1 MAGRQGERLKEYRR
15 KREFSRT
22 PEPKGEAGEAR
33 ETDAGGRFVVQQH
46 DATNLHWDLRLEH
59 EGVALSWALPRGVPQ
74 LPDRKANR
82 LAVRT
87 EDHPL
92 KYLDF
97 EGEIPSGEYGAGQM
111 SIWDRGTYE
120 AEKLRKDEVIATFD
134 GERLRGR
141 YALFQTGGKNWII
154 HRMDPPLD
162 PERELMPDDL
172 RAMQPVRGEM
182 PKRQRDWGFEICWG
196 GLRTLLW
203 CEPGHI
209 RRSQSRGLESETVEI
224 FPELRRIARTL
235 GATEAVLDG
244 EVVVLRDGSPDPEA
258 LRRRK
263 GASSE
268 NSARTLSKR
277 QPATMMLYDILFLDG
292 HLLTDVGYEERR
304 ERLEALGLEG
314 SAWQTPS
321 WHRGDGDVLLE
332 ATRARG
338 LPGLLAK
345 RLGSPYRPGKRSDDW
360 VKVTK

>member
-1 MAGRQGERLKEYRR
+1 MARPADRLKAYRR
-15 KREFSRT
+15 KRTFSRT
-22 PEPKGEAGEAR
+22 PEPTGEEEGRRAAV
-33 ETDAGGRFVVQQH
+33 AGGRFVVQEH

-59 EGVALSWALPRGVPQ
+59 EGVALSWALPRGIPQ

-97 EGEIPSGEYGAGQM
+97 EGEIPAGEYGGGRM
-111 SIWDRGTYE
+111 SIWDRGTYA
-120 AEKLRKDEVIATFD
+120 AEKLRANEVIATFE

-162 PERELMPDDL
+162 PGRELMPDDL
-172 RAMQPVRGEM
+172 RPMQPVRGEM
-182 PKRQRDWGFEICWG
+182 PARQRDWGFEIYWG

-203 CEPGHI
+203 AEPGHI
-209 RRSQSRGLESETVEI
+209 RRSQSRGLEAETVAR
-224 FPELRRIARTL
+224 FPELRRIARSL
-235 GATEAVLDG
+235 GATEAIFDG

-263 GASSE
+263 GAGSE
-268 NSARTLSKR
+268 SSARTLSKR
-277 QPATMMLYDILFLDG
+277 QPATLMLYDVLFLDG
-292 HLLTDVGYEERR
+292 HPTIELPYEERR

-314 SAWQTPS
+314 PAWQTPS
-321 WHRGDGDVLLE
+321 WHRGDGDALLE
-332 ATRARG
+332 AARARG
-338 LPGLLAK
+338 LTGLLAK
-345 RLGSPYRPGKRSDDW
+345 RLGSPYRPGKRSEDW